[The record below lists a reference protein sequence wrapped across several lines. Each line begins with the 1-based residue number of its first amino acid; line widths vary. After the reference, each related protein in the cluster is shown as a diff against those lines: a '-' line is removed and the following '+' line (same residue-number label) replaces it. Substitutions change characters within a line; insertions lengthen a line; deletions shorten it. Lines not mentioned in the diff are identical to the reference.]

1 MLTASCKQLHQRRL
15 EGVRLALLAVA
26 DEPEIGQLR
35 RGVGEGL
42 AVTAADVGFDLG
54 QPDAAEPR
62 RRAGEVAVDQLAG
75 EPERLEDLGA
85 AVAHGRR
92 DAHLRGDLEEPLLE
106 ALQIVPPQLVRSE
119 LLVAAAAAEAGG
131 RGESEVG
138 IDRGGAVADE
148 TGEGVDVADLA
159 ALDDDV
165 GQIAQPGADQRVMDG
180 AGGEQHRHR
189 RVALV
194 DAAVGEDQD
203 AGPAADGGFRLGGDA
218 LDRGAERRPGTAL
231 ASASEISNSVEI
243 VVAATP
249 SAVSALDGV
258 HRGVVDGDARELEQ
272 PRLIG

>member
-15 EGVRLALLAVA
+15 EGVRLAILAVA
-26 DEPEIGQLR
+26 HEAEVGQLR

-42 AVTAADVGFDLG
+42 AMAAADVGFDLR
-54 QPDAAEPR
+54 QPDATEPR
-62 RRAGEVAVDQLAG
+62 RRAGEVAVDQVAG

-106 ALQIVPPQLVRSE
+106 TLQVVPPQSVRCE

-131 RGESEVG
+131 RGEGDVG

-148 TGEGVDVADLA
+148 TGERVDVTDLA

-165 GQIAQPGADQRVMDG
+165 GQIAQPGADQRVMHG
-180 AGGEQHRHR
+180 AGGEQHGDR

-203 AGPAADGGFRLGGDA
+203 TGPVADGGFRLGGDA
-218 LDRGAERRPGTAL
+218 LDRRGESRPRDGARVRVRNFEQRRDRRRL
-231 ASASEISNSVEI
+231 RR
-243 VVAATP
+243 
-249 SAVSALDGV
+249 
-258 HRGVVDGDARELEQ
+258 HRR
-272 PRLIG
+272 